1 MKASEQQL
9 QEMFPELATQIE
21 DITQNQ
27 MYTSNIPRVD
37 MMLNEKQIGNN
48 LPASGIRI
56 FEEHNSGSGSP

>member
-1 MKASEQQL
+1 
-9 QEMFPELATQIE
+9 MFPELANQIV
-21 DITQNQ
+21 DANQNQ